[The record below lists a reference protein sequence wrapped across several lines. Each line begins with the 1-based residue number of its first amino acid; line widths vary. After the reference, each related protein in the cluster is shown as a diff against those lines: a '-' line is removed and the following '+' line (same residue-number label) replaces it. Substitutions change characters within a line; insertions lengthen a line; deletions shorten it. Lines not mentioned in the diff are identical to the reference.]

1 MINNSFPTWFCA
13 ANAQYGHADPTHRP
27 GNEAALPVD
36 QHQLIALMAPRP
48 VYVASAEGDLWAGA
62 HKLLSSDSRLRRE
75 TVALSC
81 ADPKGEFLSAKLA
94 EPAYKL
100 LGTPGFD
107 LDLSEY
113 EEGPVNQPLWGP
125 RARMGYHRRSG

>member
-1 MINNSFPTWFCA
+1 MRTSFSAPTLVCA
-13 ANAQYGHADPTHRP
+13 
-27 GNEAALPVD
+27 V
-36 QHQLIALMAPRP
+36 
-48 VYVASAEGDLWAGA
+48 
-62 HKLLSSDSRLRRE
+62 KLSCC
-75 TVALSC
+75 AC

-125 RARMGYHRRSG
+125 SARMGYHRRSG